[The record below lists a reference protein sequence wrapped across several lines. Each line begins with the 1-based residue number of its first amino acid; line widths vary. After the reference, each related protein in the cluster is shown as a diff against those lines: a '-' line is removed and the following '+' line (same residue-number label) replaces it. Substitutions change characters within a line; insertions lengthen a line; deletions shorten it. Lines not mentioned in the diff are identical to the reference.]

1 MAWSK
6 MAKAS
11 KLDSTKAF
19 RASLVYKPKDIVF
32 GNPELKVFLSHK
44 GRKLAVEPRMLLP
57 GLLGSTSNAMGTCK
71 VIFIYSLNNTLQH
84 DLLSTVAVH

>member
-19 RASLVYKPKDIVF
+19 RASLVYEPKDIVF
-32 GNPELKVFLSHK
+32 GNPKLKVFLSHK
-44 GRKLAVEPRMLLP
+44 GRIRCH
-57 GLLGSTSNAMGTCK
+57 GILGKKS
-71 VIFIYSLNNTLQH
+71 VR
-84 DLLSTVAVH
+84 